1 MNKYIQDYFKQRE
14 EKEKKVLEREVNRV
28 IQNLEIGEKVY
39 DEKDKYPK
47 YEYPKFDTEK
57 KMPFKYDIGDAT
69 IEELRLLLQ
78 TVSPKKEEKKLFEPA
93 KCSKWYTFATVLIVL
108 SAIGLCILGIV
119 SLNEEDPLFVLIGLG
134 EFFTVSLFCAIVQ
147 LLAGLKQ
154 NFDTL
159 LKNQN

>member
-1 MNKYIQDYFKQRE
+1 MNKYIQDYLKQRE
-14 EKEKKVLEREVNRV
+14 EKEKKVLEREVNRI

-39 DEKDKYPK
+39 NEKEKYPK
-47 YEYPKFDTEK
+47 YDYPKFDTEK

-69 IEELRLLLQ
+69 IEELRLFLQ
-78 TVSPKKEEKKLFEPA
+78 TVSPKKEETKPLEPV
-93 KCSKWYTFATVLIVL
+93 KRSKWYTFATIMIVL

-119 SLNEEDPLFVLIGLG
+119 SISEEDPIFFLIGLG
-134 EFFTVSLFCAIVQ
+134 EFFMVSLFCAIVQ

-159 LKNQN
+159 LKKRK